1 MSNQERIKNKI
12 IRSFVLS
19 ASMIDQH
26 SNTLES
32 AFNQIWYQPKESRK
46 NQVKS
51 IRTG

>member
-32 AFNQIWYQPKESRK
+32 TFNQIWIQPNVIKKES
-46 NQVKS
+46 S
-51 IRTG
+51 IKI